1 MQSVAIAAV
10 FVSVL
15 SLVACGSEQKS
26 ASGVAA
32 GPSGVEANAAEKAI
46 ATLAPASGSQVS
58 GEITIVPMG
67 DGVHLNGTVRGLPG
81 KGDFGFHVHEK
92 GDCSAPD
99 ASSAGGHFD
108 PHGSPHGRAGTG
120 PHHAGDMDNI
130 ASEAGVATVDFHLSG
145 ATLGGGSADDIV
157 GRALIVHEKADDYT
171 SQPSGNAG
179 ARVACGVIQLKR

>member
-1 MQSVAIAAV
+1 MQSIAIAAA

-15 SLVACGSEQKS
+15 SLAACGPERKS

-32 GPSGVEANAAEKAI
+32 GPSGVETDAAEKAI
-46 ATLAPASGSQVS
+46 VVLAPASGSKVS

-67 DGVHLNGTVRGLPG
+67 DGVHLNGTVRGLPE
-81 KGDFGFHVHEK
+81 KGEFGFHVHEK

-130 ASEAGVATVDFHLSG
+130 ESDAGVATVDFHLSG
-145 ATLGGGSADDIV
+145 ATLGGGGANDIV
-157 GRALIVHEKADDYT
+157 GRAVIVHEKADDYT

-179 ARVACGVIQLKR
+179 ARVACGVIEVKR